1 MTLYVID
8 LFCGAGGFSFGAS
21 QADNTH
27 VAVAVDAWDKALK
40 VHQDNHPNTIHLNME
55 LGKNIKKTTE
65 LILSHLPRLKKGDK
79 VHVHASPPCQQLSIV
94 NQNKNEEVGLKI
106 VLWTLKFVQQSC
118 FDSYTIEQVNNKHVR
133 DLYTRHKIPF
143 ILCDFSRLGVCQSR
157 RRLIASHHPTLL
169 KELSSLNIPFK
180 PFHKILGK
188 SVKAI
193 SQSFK
198 DKETIRNYDPKE
210 PYYTVVSGVNRYIIY
225 FKHDK
230 SMKLSVDVAKKLQ
243 GFPNKY
249 FDMLSNNTD
258 MGKMIANAVPCQ
270 VGYVVCMLLL
280 SNQL

>member
-21 QADNTH
+21 QANNTH

-55 LGKNIKKTTE
+55 LGKNIKKTTQ
-65 LILSHLPRLKKGDK
+65 LILSHLPKLKKGDK

-94 NQNKNEEVGLKI
+94 NKNKNEELGLKM

-133 DLYTRHKIPF
+133 DLYTRHEIPF
-143 ILCDFSRLGVCQSR
+143 ILCDFSKLGVCQSR
-157 RRLIASHHPTLL
+157 RRLIASNKSSLL
-169 KELSSLNIPFK
+169 EQLSSLNIPFK
-180 PFHKILGK
+180 PLHKILGK
-188 SVKAI
+188 SIKAT
-193 SQSFK
+193 SYRFNT
-198 DKETIRNYDPKE
+198 KETIKNYNPKE
-210 PYYTVVSGVNRYIIY
+210 PYYTVISSIQLYKIY
-225 FKHDK
+225 TKTECI
-230 SMKLSVDVAKKLQ
+230 KLSLDIAQTLQ
-243 GFPNKY
+243 GFPAKY
-249 FDMLSNNTD
+249 FDNAIVKDKSI
-258 MGKMIANAVPCQ
+258 MIGNAVPCQ

>member
-65 LILSHLPRLKKGDK
+65 LILSHLPKLKKGDK
-79 VHVHASPPCQQLSIV
+79 VHVHASPPCQQLSVV
-94 NQNKNEEVGLKI
+94 NKNKNEEVGLKM

-143 ILCDFSRLGVCQSR
+143 ILCDFSKLGVCQSR

-180 PFHKILGK
+180 PLHKILGK
-188 SVKAI
+188 PIQKTSL
-193 SQSFK
+193 QFQNN
-198 DKETIRNYDPKE
+198 ETIRKYNPNE
-210 PYYTVVSGVNRYIIY
+210 PFYTILTGI
-225 FKHDK
+225 DK
-230 SMKLSVDVAKKLQ
+230 YNIFLTNTKSIKLSLEVAQTLQ
-243 GFPNKY
+243 GFPVTY
-249 FDMLSNNTD
+249 FDTCDTTKRNRL
-258 MGKMIANAVPCQ
+258 KMIGNAVPCQ
-270 VGYVVCMLLL
+270 VGYIICIIL
-280 SNQL
+280 QQI